1 MSNIIADTTIY
12 IGDVA
17 IHEPVTVLTD
27 CFITGLSVFFY
38 LQLNRFSENDAATRN
53 WKYFFGLM
61 SLSSFMGGCAHAFF
75 EVHEGITYKFFWL
88 SMQVLNIFS
97 VYYMQLATLN
107 SVLKNS
113 SKKAYW
119 GGSYKVQLMI
129 ATAAVFV
136 FQNFLVIIMNTA
148 AALIPVMVLHFLSS
162 RFIKPNLWIAFGIVV
177 LFATAFV
184 NAVKLSIHD
193 YFNHLDLAHVL
204 IMINITCM
212 FIGVK
217 RNATALQFV

>member
-1 MSNIIADTTIY
+1 MSNVIADTTIY

-27 CFITGLSVFFY
+27 CFITGLSVCFY
-38 LQLNRFSENDAATRN
+38 LQLSRFSKNDAATKN

-88 SMQVLNIFS
+88 TMQVLNIFS
-97 VYYMQLATLN
+97 LYYVQLASLN

-113 SKKAYW
+113 SKKGYW
-119 GGSYKVQLMI
+119 SISYKVQLLI
-129 ATAAVFV
+129 ATLSVFV
-136 FQNFLVIIMNTA
+136 FQNFLVIIINTA
-148 AALIPVMVLHFLSS
+148 VALIPVMVLHFMTS
-162 RFIKPNLWIAFGIVV
+162 RLIKPNLWIAFGILV

-184 NAVKLSIHD
+184 NAAKLSIHD

-217 RNATALQFV
+217 RNATALRFV